1 MSDEQLQQVKE
12 EQPAASGNKE
22 RTQELRHR
30 SGRSRFPEGWRH
42 LKLVLGVFAVLL
54 LVTVAG
60 QISAWLTAQLP
71 SWLQAREQLT
81 QALVQGSAVVVLGIQ
96 LFCLLLLLVLERS
109 KLHQGVQALW
119 EGQPC
124 LEILLALA
132 CPLALVQGCLVAA
145 WFMRTGTF
153 PDSAT
158 YPVSAGAVLVL
169 SALAAYGEKVYKVVR
184 PELAAPGAVPPVED
198 NTYLE
203 QIKLLVAQARAGKI
217 PLEKMTDRVALVLV
231 PVVLVLTV
239 VAALSWLWTGYGW
252 LRAVEILTAVLVCGT
267 AAVAFMAIPVTVQAA
282 LSAGRRR
289 GIWVRDAEVLARIP
303 RVMTMIFDKTGT
315 LTEGKPEVTGVVT
328 FKDGS
333 EKGIIALAAAMVQDG
348 TDPVSRAFRAKAGQ
362 AQLPLCTEVQRHG
375 EGVVTARC
383 FKENIRLGPR
393 TFVQG
398 FVYMPLPA
406 LDQAQVWQ
414 NKGQT
419 VFYLAVGRTLYGMFA
434 VADVLRPESR
444 ELVTTIREQGL
455 RTVLMTGDD
464 KRAANHMGQL
474 AGTDQVISELLPEQ
488 KAEFVRSLQQVG
500 EVVAMTGDWINDA
513 PALAQ
518 ADVGLAFGSKVDML
532 TASSADV
539 ILPRNDLRQVE
550 ICLRLGRKTLQLARE
565 NIRLSL
571 LLNILA
577 LPWAAGAGYLLGRG
591 ALADALL
598 LVCMLLGLMAVGL
611 NTLRLRAFN

>member
-30 SGRSRFPEGWRH
+30 PGRSRFPEGWRH

-54 LVTVAG
+54 VAAAAG
-60 QISAWLTAQLP
+60 QISDWLTAQPP
-71 SWLQAREQLT
+71 SWLQAREQIAK
-81 QALVQGSAVVVLGIQ
+81 ALAQGGPAVVLSVQ
-96 LFCLLLLLVLERS
+96 LFCLLLLLFLERN
-109 KLHQGVQALW
+109 KLHQGIRALR

-132 CPLALVQGCLVAA
+132 CPLAFVQGGLVTA
-145 WFMRTGTF
+145 WFLRTGAF
-153 PDSAT
+153 PASVT
-158 YPVSAGAVLVL
+158 YLVSAGAVVVL

-184 PELAAPGAVPPVED
+184 PELSASGAVPPVED

-231 PVVLVLTV
+231 PVVLVLAV

-252 LRAVEILTAVLVCGT
+252 LRAVEVLTAVLVCGT
-267 AAVAFMAIPVTVQAA
+267 AAVTFMALPVTVQAA

-303 RVMTMIFDKTGT
+303 QVMTMIFDKTGT

-348 TDPVSRAFRAKAGQ
+348 TDPVSRAFRAKAG
-362 AQLPLCTEVQRHG
+362 ADKLPLCTEVQRHG

-518 ADVGLAFGSKVDML
+518 ADVGMAFGSKVDVL

-550 ICLRLGRKTLQLARE
+550 VCLRLGRKTLQLARE
-565 NIRLSL
+565 NIRLAL

-577 LPWAAGAGYLLGRG
+577 LPWAAGAGYLSGRG
-591 ALADALL
+591 ALADGLL
-598 LVCMLLGLMAVGL
+598 FVCMLLSLLAVGL
-611 NTLRLRAFN
+611 NTLRLRAFK

>member
-12 EQPAASGNKE
+12 EQPAASGQQPQ
-22 RTQELRHR
+22 TQEHLHR
-30 SGRSRFPEGWRH
+30 SGRSRYPEGWRH
-42 LKLVLGVFAVLL
+42 LKLSLGVFAVLL
-54 LVTVAG
+54 LVTAAG
-60 QISAWLTAQLP
+60 QLTAWLVLQP
-71 SWLQAREQLT
+71 FSWLQFYEQVC
-81 QALVQGSAVVVLGIQ
+81 QAVAYFGPVVVLMVQ
-96 LFCLLLLLVLERS
+96 LLCLLVLLYLEKAR
-109 KLHQGVQALW
+109 LRLGIRALFD
-119 EGQPC
+119 GQPC

-132 CPLALVQGCLVAA
+132 SFLAWCQGCLVIVY
-145 WFMRTGTF
+145 FLRTRSL
-153 PDSAT
+153 PDVAT
-158 YPVSAGAVLVL
+158 YPVSAGTILVL

-184 PELAAPGAVPPVED
+184 PELSAKGALPQVDD

-231 PVVLVLTV
+231 PVVLVLGV
-239 VAALSWLWTGYGW
+239 VAALSWLWTGFGW
-252 LRAVEILTAVLVCGT
+252 LRAAEILTAVLVCGT

-362 AQLPLCTEVQRHG
+362 DKLPLCTEVKRHG

-383 FKENIRLGPR
+383 FKENIRLGPQA
-393 TFVQG
+393 FVQG
-398 FVYMPLPA
+398 YVYMPLPA

-444 ELVTTIREQGL
+444 ELVTTIREKGL

-474 AGTDQVISELLPEQ
+474 AGTDQVISELRPEQ

-518 ADVGLAFGSKVDML
+518 ADVGLAFGSKVDVL

-550 ICLRLGRKTLQLARE
+550 VCLRLGRKTLQLARE
-565 NIRLSL
+565 NVRLAL
-571 LLNILA
+571 VLNILV
-577 LPWAAGAGYLLGRG
+577 LPWAAGAGYLLGQG
-591 ALADALL
+591 ALYDVVIFAL
-598 LVCMLLGLMAVGL
+598 MLISLAAVGL
-611 NTLRLRAFN
+611 NTLRLRAFA